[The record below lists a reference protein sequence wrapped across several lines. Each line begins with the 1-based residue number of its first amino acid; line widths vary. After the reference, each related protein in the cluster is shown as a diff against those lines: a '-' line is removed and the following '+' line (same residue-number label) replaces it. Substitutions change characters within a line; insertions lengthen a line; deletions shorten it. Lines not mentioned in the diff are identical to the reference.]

1 MIPKRAF
8 LETDRRRDAM
18 SSAMSRSSRR
28 SVHATE
34 RGSVPF
40 YQKGPCSLLLV
51 IALVRPIVDCD
62 HFLLVIFLTK
72 NYSKGVE
79 QDTSPEK
86 EQNVICTKYA
96 PMRLQPRANK
106 WQKCGTRILNS
117 FRKCIRDLLG
127 YILELLYYFL
137 HPKTAKLILHIP
149 KIPLSRIRMS
159 ISFSLSFKIS
169 VSIIKK

>member
-1 MIPKRAF
+1 MQCHRRCRVLPG
-8 LETDRRRDAM
+8 DRFTRQNAE
-18 SSAMSRSSRR
+18 A
-28 SVHATE
+28 
-34 RGSVPF
+34 F

-117 FRKCIRDLLG
+117 FRKCIRDLLR

-137 HPKTAKLILHIP
+137 QPKTAKLILH
-149 KIPLSRIRMS
+149 RIFRYRES
-159 ISFSLSFKIS
+159 EWASHLVYRLKFLL
-169 VSIIKK
+169 V